1 MEDVTNPV
9 DLERHLTQRPTVALF
24 KSMLV
29 PGLGQFGNHRY
40 VKAALF
46 AGLEGWLTWKML
58 HFNHLASD
66 ARKAYLAE
74 TDYNRRLALY
84 YDYDSRRRSRNKYAW
99 FTGLTIFVSMFDA
112 YVDAHLSGSP
122 ADKRNEKIRFGLLP
136 DDQGGAQ
143 ALVSCS
149 F

>member
-122 ADKRNEKIRFGLLP
+122 ADKRNEKIRFGVLP